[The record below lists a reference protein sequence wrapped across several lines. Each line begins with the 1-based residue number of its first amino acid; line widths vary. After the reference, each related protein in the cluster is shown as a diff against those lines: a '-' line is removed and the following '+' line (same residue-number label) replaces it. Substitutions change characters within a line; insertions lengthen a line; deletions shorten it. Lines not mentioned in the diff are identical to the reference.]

1 MGMFQSFA
9 YRFRPSLF
17 VMDLGTELSLSKF
30 QWRYFNQ
37 GSQCCGLTYNDKSR
51 WGCGLARV
59 KLVRDAECSVDYVV
73 TSYYSPG
80 AEVF

>member
-9 YRFRPSLF
+9 YRFRPSPF

-30 QWRYFNQ
+30 QWPYSDQ
-37 GSQCCGLTYNDKSR
+37 GSLCCGLTHGDKSR

-59 KLVRDAECSVDYVV
+59 KLVRDAECSVDCIV